1 MQTIACLGGSKYA
14 MGKAVVQGK
23 DLSGVQAQDQ
33 ATGWVVVFNVKS
45 PASHDLGTLT
55 TTMSEQYYPSV
66 STNPNDQV
74 LDLLAV
80 VLDGELQGS
89 PPQVTTPISSSG
101 QINGG
106 TGNGFSQNQARHSPT
121 C

>member
-1 MQTIACLGGSKYA
+1 ME
-14 MGKAVVQGK
+14 GK

-45 PASHDLGTLT
+45 PAASHLGTLT
-55 TTMSEQYYPSV
+55 TQMV
-66 STNPNDQV
+66 SQDYNNSDPNKQV

-89 PPQVTTPISSSG
+89 PPQVTSADLQLRPDQRRHRQRLQPG
-101 QINGG
+101 AGHAARGRAEVRQPAAVV
-106 TGNGFSQNQARHSPT
+106 QAT
-121 C
+121 